1 MNASTDAA
9 AGESTSIFRLIYRS
23 HSLVGPDERK
33 AQLGELFITARRNN
47 KRLGITGALVIS
59 GDSFVQALEGD
70 EGAVRDLYAA
80 ICQDPRHDSLTVLE
94 EINDERVFG
103 RWSMA
108 KVSEDGGS
116 DIRLLSNAKKGV
128 IVDAPGRDLVTPE
141 AEKVLASMRS
151 SLVLDASET

>member
-9 AGESTSIFRLIYRS
+9 AGASESVFRLIYRS
-23 HSLVGPDERK
+23 HSLIDADARK
-33 AQLGELFITARRNN
+33 FELGEIFTTARRKN

-70 EGAVRDLYAA
+70 ETAVRDLYATISGDA
-80 ICQDPRHDSLTVLE
+80 RHDTLSILE
-94 EINDERVFG
+94 EVNDDRLFG

-116 DIRLLSNAKKGV
+116 DIRLLSNAKRGV
-128 IVDAPGRDLVTPE
+128 IVDAPGRDIITPE
-141 AEKVLASMRS
+141 QEKVLASMRS